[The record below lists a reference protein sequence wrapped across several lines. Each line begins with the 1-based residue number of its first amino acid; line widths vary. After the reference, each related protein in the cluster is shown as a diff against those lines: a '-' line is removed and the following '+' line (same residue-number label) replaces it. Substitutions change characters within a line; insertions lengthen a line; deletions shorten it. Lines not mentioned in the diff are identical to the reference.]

1 MSLCPTNRVCI
12 FSRNDRD
19 VAALCDLQFHRT
31 ASHVPRPGFNRGL
44 VIPQPA
50 EGQHAG
56 WISLEDGFCQNKKF
70 R

>member
-1 MSLCPTNRVCI
+1 M
-12 FSRNDRD
+12 
-19 VAALCDLQFHRT
+19 AQ
-31 ASHVPRPGFNRGL
+31 PGFNRGL

-56 WISLEDGFCQNKKF
+56 WISLEDSVDQVGPWRFV